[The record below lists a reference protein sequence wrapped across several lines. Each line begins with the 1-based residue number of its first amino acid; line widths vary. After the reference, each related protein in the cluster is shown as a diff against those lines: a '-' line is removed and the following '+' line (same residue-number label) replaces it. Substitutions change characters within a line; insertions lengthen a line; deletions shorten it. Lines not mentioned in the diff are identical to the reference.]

1 MNSLITIPGE
11 TECLDLLRKY
21 RTPDHIIRHS
31 QMVWEVGRFLG
42 EGLVRENY
50 DVDMPLL
57 RASCLL
63 HDIGKY
69 PCIVSGARNHDVL
82 GEQILEQEGLPNV
95 GLIVSQHVVLR
106 SQKNRPIRE
115 EHIVFYADKRVI
127 HDEIVSLENRFI
139 YLTNTYGKTP
149 QARDR
154 LLIMKQETID
164 VETAIFENLTFGP
177 EEISKLTSKI

>member
-1 MNSLITIPGE
+1 MNSLVAIPGE
-11 TECLDLLRKY
+11 TGCLALLRKH
-21 RTPDHIIRHS
+21 RTPDHIIRHC

-42 EGLVRENY
+42 ESLVRENLH
-50 DVDMPLL
+50 VDMLLL

-69 PCIVSGARNHDVL
+69 PCILSGAKNHDVL
-82 GEQILEQEGLPNV
+82 GEQILEQEGLLNV
-95 GLIVSQHVVLR
+95 GRIVSQHVILR
-106 SQKNRPIRE
+106 SQKNRPIGE

-127 HDEIVSLENRFI
+127 HDEIVSLENRFT
-139 YLTNTYGKTP
+139 YLTNTYGKTA

-177 EEISKLTSKI
+177 EEISKLSTTI